1 MNCTSKD
8 DLSFVVRP
16 GVVLDAPALGRH
28 CPGDSWRSARK
39 PAEAT
44 CRQWTSIVCVC
55 VGDFSPRTL
64 QNSNMHGKG
73 SCRRVHNEEA
83 RPLDL
88 CEVSKTQARAWLRP
102 TRQEDHA
109 ERSVGKLLDMEL
121 RAQRENNDV
130 QMHDYVMRRRQV
142 EDFHPAHT
150 AQRLVDRECGARFLA
165 SLPCSS
171 T

>member
-1 MNCTSKD
+1 MGTA
-8 DLSFVVRP
+8 
-16 GVVLDAPALGRH
+16 GG
-28 CPGDSWRSARK
+28 ARESQPK
-39 PAEAT
+39 LHVGSG
-44 CRQWTSIVCVC
+44 QVSCVC

-150 AQRLVDRECGARFLA
+150 AQRLVDRECGARYLA

>member
-1 MNCTSKD
+1 MGTA
-8 DLSFVVRP
+8 
-16 GVVLDAPALGRH
+16 GG
-28 CPGDSWRSARK
+28 ARESQPK
-39 PAEAT
+39 LHVGSGQVS
-44 CRQWTSIVCVC
+44 RVC

-109 ERSVGKLLDMEL
+109 ERERGASFWTWSCVLSGKTTMSRCMTMSCGGGRWKTSTRRTPHRGLLTES
-121 RAQRENNDV
+121 AG
-130 QMHDYVMRRRQV
+130 
-142 EDFHPAHT
+142 PAFSPH
-150 AQRLVDRECGARFLA
+150 CLA
-165 SLPCSS
+165 AAHE
-171 T
+171 TNEV